1 MKLTAG
7 AANLLVAA
15 GDRSDR
21 LKRRTA
27 ALDLRAAMSPDGKAL
42 KDLLRL
48 LER

>member
-15 GDRSDR
+15 ADRADR
-21 LKRRTA
+21 MKRRTA
-27 ALDLRAAMSPDGKAL
+27 MLDMRAAISPDGKAL

-48 LER
+48 LEK